1 VPQEATRVRDWISS
15 RESTNGYQIGIIGF
29 SFGRN
34 MWVPPVKDASFE
46 TWCTVL
52 ESIAVEARRELEVD
66 GTTVCLENAET
77 IPIDDVTRLLMTLR
91 DTLFVSKAVWWI
103 LIGQSDLYG
112 QIQSRDT
119 RVSQRLRGRGVEL
132 GPLDAAGFHDV
143 IERRVKFYRK
153 KDEALSPLSE
163 AIHARLFE
171 AGRGEVRF
179 ALDAAETLMTTLVTK
194 IRSDASRSLRGNV
207 VNPRFLKETLQKA
220 LRAILIEERIP
231 DGLAN
236 SVLSDLATEW
246 LGQEQLDGETI
257 ARLVRIGEGK
267 VQAKEYPQLD
277 FISEN
282 KCAEEFLDPMWKR
295 GVLSREGLRGSEV
308 YRLKGFAK
316 IAYDCGRLRGQT
328 EKSGS
333 TPAAPPAA
341 GSAPS
346 SESTDGE
353 CMDRPLG

>member
-1 VPQEATRVRDWISS
+1 
-15 RESTNGYQIGIIGF
+15 
-29 SFGRN
+29 
-34 MWVPPVKDASFE
+34 
-46 TWCTVL
+46 
-52 ESIAVEARRELEVD
+52 
-66 GTTVCLENAET
+66 
-77 IPIDDVTRLLMTLR
+77 
-91 DTLFVSKAVWWI
+91 
-103 LIGQSDLYG
+103 
-112 QIQSRDT
+112 
-119 RVSQRLRGRGVEL
+119 
-132 GPLDAAGFHDV
+132 
-143 IERRVKFYRK
+143 
-153 KDEALSPLSE
+153 
-163 AIHARLFE
+163 
-171 AGRGEVRF
+171 
-179 ALDAAETLMTTLVTK
+179 MTTIVTK

-267 VQAKEYPQLD
+267 VQAKECPQLD
-277 FISEN
+277 FISKN

-316 IAYDCGRLRGQT
+316 IAYDCGCLRGQT

-333 TPAAPPAA
+333 IPAAPPAG
-341 GSAPS
+341 GSAP
-346 SESTDGE
+346 
-353 CMDRPLG
+353 